1 MGVMLA
7 GCALVAGGCGN
18 GGAASAASAS
28 GHSGDTVAPASTA
41 ADAAKY
47 LAFLDQ
53 CHKLRI
59 RFNQIKFKVDSTP
72 DVHPP
77 VSDDQLQKAGDVF
90 AEEAPK
96 MNKVA
101 HEMAAVKAPPELKES
116 YAAYVGYIQA
126 YANVLP
132 AMARDAHAGNAGL
145 VLDDLYGFLDNT
157 ERAGF
162 KSKLIQQ
169 LRQRDIQVPWWLKH
183 LG

>member
-7 GCALVAGGCGN
+7 VVALVAGGCG
-18 GGAASAASAS
+18 GSGATPAGSDAGSS
-28 GHSGDTVAPASTA
+28 GHAVTSASTA
-41 ADAAKY
+41 ADAAEY
-47 LAFLDQ
+47 VAFLNR

-59 RFNQIKFKVDSTP
+59 RFDQVKAKVDSAP

-77 VSDDQLQKAGDVF
+77 VSGERLQKAGDVF
-90 AEEAPK
+90 AEEAPR

-101 HEMAAVKAPPELKES
+101 HEMASVKAPPELKDS
-116 YAAYVGYIQA
+116 YAAYVAYIQA

-132 AMARDAHAGNAGL
+132 AMARDAHAGKAEL
-145 VLDDLYGFLDNT
+145 VLGDIYGMLDNT